1 MKIIHCRSWDD
12 FPSNVRITD
21 TISVEALIHKTII
34 CFSLAKG
41 KEGLHRVGRKR
52 TLVQYLKDDEK
63 HEERQK
69 MSEKETICA
78 QVPGAVY

>member
-1 MKIIHCRSWDD
+1 MKIIHCRSWDN

-41 KEGLHRVGRKR
+41 KEGLHRIGRKR
-52 TLVQYLKDDEK
+52 TLVQYLKDDAKREQG
-63 HEERQK
+63 QK
-69 MSEKETICA
+69 MSGKEMICA
-78 QVPGAVY
+78 